1 MRQDPLTQTV
11 CLLFV
16 SFLCSVAALAQAFPL
31 RWPPA
36 LETLFD
42 FQSAVSTIGEA
53 LLNPDCVTSASSPA
67 ELFYSKQAGFA
78 ALPFGAILV
87 AFSFWWV
94 YGCVKKTP
102 FLAKRQMVG
111 LQRSTTPK
119 DKFVVTVGVII
130 YLIFPQLC
138 GQAFQM
144 FNCKTIAGVQYLSV
158 DLEEPCYV
166 GDHLTAVLTLG
177 IGQFVVFVVGLPV
190 LVLLFLRRNRRIS
203 GGLDRHVVQVRYGLF
218 FGA

>member
-1 MRQDPLTQTV
+1 M
-11 CLLFV
+11 
-16 SFLCSVAALAQAFPL
+16 
-31 RWPPA
+31 
-36 LETLFD
+36 LFD

-53 LLNPDCVTSASSPA
+53 LLNPDCVTRASSPA
-67 ELFYSKQAGFA
+67 ELFYAKQAGFA

-87 AFSFWWV
+87 AFLFWWG
-94 YGCVKKTP
+94 YGVVKKTP
-102 FLAKRQMVG
+102 FLAKRRMVG
-111 LQRSTTPK
+111 PQMSTTPK
-119 DKFVVTVGVII
+119 DKFVVTVGVVI

-144 FNCKTIAGVQYLSV
+144 FDCKTIAGVQFLSV
-158 DLEEPCYV
+158 DLEEPCYE

-190 LVLLFLRRNRRIS
+190 LVLLFLQRNRRIS
-203 GGLDRHVVQVRYGLF
+203 SGLDRHVVQVRYGLF